1 MRTRFIETLCR
12 LAAQD
17 ERIWLVCGDLGYS
30 VLEVFRDRFPNRYLN
45 AGVAEQNMTTMAAG
59 LAHSGKI
66 VYTYSIANFP
76 VMRCLEQIRN
86 DVCYHNLPVK
96 VVAVGGGL
104 AYGTQGYSHH
114 GVEDL
119 AVTRV
124 LPNMTVFAPG
134 DPWEAEC
141 VTEAAA
147 NIPGPC
153 YIRLGKAGEPNV
165 HNCRPNFEIGKILTV
180 KNGTDI
186 TLLST
191 GGMLVTALTCAS
203 LLEDKGISAQVLSSP
218 SLQPFDIDSMHNIG
232 MSTKHIATLEEH
244 AEGGL
249 ATIVAEQIAFEN
261 LDIKLIPFRLQRN
274 PTTVA
279 GSQEHL
285 RSLHS
290 LSPERIVSR
299 IYKWFPE

>member
-12 LAAQD
+12 LAHED
-17 ERIWLVCGDLGYS
+17 DRIWLICGDLGYS
-30 VLEVFRDRFPNRYLN
+30 VLEVFRDQFPARYIN

-104 AYGTQGYSHH
+104 AYGTQGYTHH

-147 NIPGPC
+147 RLAGPC
-153 YIRLGKAGEPNV
+153 YIRLGKAGEPAV
-165 HNCRPNFEIGKILTV
+165 HQDRPDFHVGEPLTIRT
-180 KNGTDI
+180 GTDVVI
-186 TLLST
+186 LST
-191 GGMLVTALTCAS
+191 GGMLVTALSAGD
-203 LLEDKGISAQVLSSP
+203 LLQAGGISAAVVSIPTVQPFSDK
-218 SLQPFDIDSMHNIG
+218 SLQIAGADARY
-232 MSTKHIATLEEH
+232 IATVEEH

-249 ATIVAEQIAFEN
+249 ATVVAERIAFGG
-261 LDIKLIPFRLQRN
+261 LKSRLLPFRLRRE
-274 PTTVA
+274 PVSVA
-279 GSQEHL
+279 GSQEEL
-285 RSLHS
+285 RAMQG
-290 LSPERIVSR
+290 LSPETIASR
-299 IYKWFPE
+299 ITRWLQT

>member
-12 LAAQD
+12 LAAED

-104 AYGTQGYSHH
+104 SYGTQGYSHH

-147 NIPGPC
+147 RIPGPC
-153 YIRLGKAGEPNV
+153 YIRLGKAGEPVV
-165 HNCRPNFEIGKILTV
+165 HTSRPDFEIGKFIPV
-180 KNGTDI
+180 KHGTDV

-191 GGMLVTALTCAS
+191 GGMLVTALLCAS
-203 LLEDKGISAQVLSSP
+203 KLEEKGISTQVLSSP
-218 SLQPFDIDSMHNIG
+218 SLLPFDEAAVRGIVNT
-232 MSTKHIATLEEH
+232 TKHIATLEEH
-244 AEGGL
+244 ADGGL
-249 ATIVAEQIAFEN
+249 ATIVAEQVAFEH
-261 LDIKLIPFRLQRN
+261 LDIKLIPFKLQRN

-285 RSLHS
+285 RALHS
-290 LSPERIVSR
+290 LSPDLIVNS
-299 IYKWFPE
+299 IYKWFAE